1 MDRNI
6 ITVMS
11 GQIVELF
18 DRDFREL
25 YAMSRELNLFK
36 EFSIN
41 KRSTAASTRV
51 TVATRPALPATSR
64 FQVSLGDKGTL
75 KVPAHKYHNPKYLLA
90 LGNLPE
96 DISSPQELISKM
108 EESLKKYPAEGNL
121 VDEDHEVMDEQTTHT
136 SLKGKKGT
144 KSSCVPLKKKKFTF
158 SRKFRQKG
166 DDKKEVEEVVEEEP
180 GPSATRK
187 AIASAGANED
197 ITEEPPA
204 ESPAPRKT
212 KGKKEKKKKTNSPP
226 KEDEGMSDH
235 LLVIDLINPSYN
247 VLR

>member
-1 MDRNI
+1 MDRNM
-6 ITVMS
+6 ITVMT

-75 KVPAHKYHNPKYLLA
+75 RVPAHKYHNPKYLLA

-96 DISSPQELISKM
+96 DISSPQDLINKM
-108 EESLKKYPAEGNL
+108 EESIEKYGAEGKP
-121 VDEDHEVMDEQTTHT
+121 VDEDHEVMEEPTTHT
-136 SLKGKKGT
+136 SVKGGKSA
-144 KSSCVPLKKKKFTF
+144 KSSLKKKRFTF
-158 SRKFRQKG
+158 SQRFRRKG
-166 DDKKEVEEVVEEEP
+166 DGKKKVEEVVEEEP

-187 AIASAGANED
+187 MIAGAKED

-204 ESPAPRKT
+204 ESPAPGKTRGKT
-212 KGKKEKKKKTNSPP
+212 KKKEKNNSPP
-226 KEDEGMSDH
+226 KEDEGMFGH
-235 LLVIDLINPSYN
+235 LLVFDIQHGQLVRLIH
-247 VLR
+247 